1 MDNKYESKFYPPDV
15 GQDVLRSGQIIGV
28 NEMPHEMVDRV
39 VQTVAGI
46 ETKFGTA
53 EKDIIEFAQKLGAYI
68 DDQTIIFST
77 PVLTNAGR
85 FKDRPLSACVVPPV
99 DLRGDLS
106 KVKEIVDEYHQDGM
120 GTGFDLSD
128 LAEPVSVLRFLNNVA
143 IDGAGSG
150 KEQRPVGNMATL
162 HVSHP
167 KILEFVNVKV
177 GADDRKE
184 KWKFNISVNV
194 SDAFMQA
201 VINNC
206 EFSLE
211 DGTMIHDPTLFR
223 QMAESCQACGD
234 PGIVFLDRM
243 NAHNPTPFTGTYI
256 STAPCA
262 EVGLA
267 PGESCQF
274 GYINLG
280 KFVRYNEDKTS
291 YIDLE
296 ALADVSATLL
306 RALDNALEISIDNY
320 ATVQSQSIMTMKRK
334 VGVGICGYAD
344 LLIKMEIPYN
354 TSKAR
359 EILLDIVNFININ
372 TKKASVEL
380 AKTRGAAPAVRSMGS
395 KYAQKNGYLAERYGN
410 LETPSVSS
418 QEWIELDEEIYKTGQ
433 LRNATTIALPPTGR
447 SGMVIGASTGVEPLF
462 KLSDRYGV
470 NPVVIE
476 ILRRYSLD
484 YVGIVEQLYKEGK
497 AVDVSDLPEDIRKV
511 LVTATEISP
520 IDHLLTVAE
529 VQKAVDESI
538 SKTVNLPA
546 DSTPDN
552 IVEIQILAYKLGLK
566 GISVFR
572 DHSRSYQPKEL

>member
-1 MDNKYESKFYPPDV
+1 MSNIYESKFYPPEV
-15 GQDVLRSGQIIGV
+15 GQDVLRSGLIIDV

-39 VQTVAGI
+39 VNTVAGI
-46 ETKFGTA
+46 EVKFGAT
-53 EKDIIEFAQKLGAYI
+53 ENDVLEFAQRLGTYI
-68 DDQTIIFST
+68 DEQTIIFST

-85 FKDRPLSACVVPPV
+85 FNDRPLSACVVPPV

-128 LAEPVSVLRFLNNVA
+128 LSDPVSVLRFLNSVA
-143 IDGAGSG
+143 VDGAESG
-150 KEQRPVGNMATL
+150 REQRPVGNMATL

-167 KILEFVNVKV
+167 KILEFVDVKV
-177 GADDRKE
+177 GADSKGE

-194 SDAFMQA
+194 SDDFMQA
-201 VINNC
+201 VINGSD
-206 EFSLE
+206 FTLE
-211 DGTMIHDPTLFR
+211 DGTVINAPTLFR
-223 QMAESCQACGD
+223 QMAESCHACGD

-243 NAHNPTPFTGTYI
+243 NAHNPTPFTGAYI

-280 KFVRYNEDKTS
+280 NFVQYNDDGTA
-291 YIDLE
+291 YIDYAKLGN
-296 ALADVSATLL
+296 VSSTLL

-320 ATVQSQSIMTMKRK
+320 ATFESQSIMTMKRK

-344 LLIKMEIPYN
+344 LLIKMGIPYD
-354 TSKAR
+354 TPQAR
-359 EILLDIVNFININ
+359 ETLLDLVNFININ
-372 TKKASVEL
+372 TKRESVNL
-380 AKTRGAAPAVRSMGS
+380 AKTRGAAPAVRSIGS
-395 KYAQKNGYLAERYGN
+395 KYAQRNGYLAERYGN
-410 LETPSVSS
+410 LSTPSVDA
-418 QEWIELDEEIYKTGQ
+418 QEWLDLDDEIYRTGQ
-433 LRNATTIALPPTGR
+433 LRNVTTIALPPTGR

-470 NPVVIE
+470 NPVVID
-476 ILRRYSLD
+476 ILKRHSLD

-497 AVDVSDLPEDIRKV
+497 AVNVSDLPEDIRNI

-520 IDHLLTVAE
+520 MDHLLTVAE

-546 DSTPDN
+546 DSTPDD
-552 IVEIQILAYKLGLK
+552 IVEIQIKAYQLGLK

-572 DHSRSYQPKEL
+572 DNSRSYQPKEL

>member
-1 MDNKYESKFYPPDV
+1 MNNIFESKFYPPDV
-15 GQDVLRSGQIIGV
+15 GQEVLRTGKIIDP

-39 VQTVAGI
+39 VSTVAGI
-46 ETKFGTA
+46 EKKFGAT
-53 EKDIIEFAQKLGAYI
+53 ETEIIEFAQKLGKYV
-68 DDQTIIFST
+68 DDQSIIFST

-85 FKDRPLSACVVPPV
+85 FNDRPLSACVVPPV

-106 KVKEIVDEYHQDGM
+106 RVKEIVDEYHQDGM
-120 GTGFDLSD
+120 GTGFDLSELSD
-128 LAEPVSVLRFLNNVA
+128 PVSVLRFLNSVA
-143 IDGAGSG
+143 VDGAESG
-150 KEQRPVGNMATL
+150 REQRPVGNMATL

-167 KILEFVNVKV
+167 RILDYINVKV
-177 GADDRKE
+177 GADERGE

-194 SDAFMQA
+194 SDEFMRA
-201 VINNC
+201 VIDGSD
-206 EFSLE
+206 FQLE
-211 DGTMIHDPTLFR
+211 DGSVVSAPTLFR
-223 QMAESCQACGD
+223 QMAESCHACGD

-243 NAHNPTPFTGTYI
+243 NAHNPTPFTGAYV

-280 KFVRYNEDKTS
+280 NFVRYNKDGS
-291 YIDLE
+291 AYIDYSMIT
-296 ALADVSATLL
+296 DTSATLL

-320 ATVQSQSIMTMKRK
+320 ATPESQSIMTMKRK

-344 LLIKMEIPYN
+344 LLIKMGVPYN
-354 TSKAR
+354 TPQAR
-359 EILLDIVNFININ
+359 ELLLHLVNLVNIS
-372 TKKASVEL
+372 TKRESVRL
-380 AKTRGAAPAVRSMGS
+380 GRTRGAAPAIRSIGS
-395 KYAQKNGYLAERYGN
+395 RYAVKNGYLAERYGQLN
-410 LETPSVSS
+410 TPSVSS
-418 QEWIELDEEIYKTGQ
+418 QEWIELDEEIYRTGN

-462 KLSDRYGV
+462 RLSDGFGV

-476 ILRRYSLD
+476 ILKRSSLD
-484 YVGIVEQLYKEGK
+484 YVDIIQQLHKEGK
-497 AVDVSDLPEDIRKV
+497 AVNIDNLPATLREV

-520 IDHLLTVAE
+520 MDHLLTVAE

-546 DSTPDN
+546 DSTPED
-552 IVEIQILAYKLGLK
+552 IVEIQIMAYQLGLK

-572 DHSRSYQPKEL
+572 DNSRFYQPKEL

>member
-1 MDNKYESKFYPPDV
+1 MNNIFESKFYPPDV
-15 GQDVLRSGQIIGV
+15 GQEVLRTGQIIDP

-39 VQTVAGI
+39 VSTVAGI
-46 ETKFGTA
+46 EKKFGAT
-53 EKDIIEFAQKLGAYI
+53 ETEIIEFAQKLGRYV
-68 DDQTIIFST
+68 DDLSIIFST

-85 FKDRPLSACVVPPV
+85 FNDRPLSACVVPPV

-106 KVKEIVDEYHQDGM
+106 RVKEIVDEYHQDGM
-120 GTGFDLSD
+120 GTGFDLSELSD
-128 LAEPVSVLRFLNNVA
+128 PVSVLRFLNSVA
-143 IDGAGSG
+143 VDGAESG
-150 KEQRPVGNMATL
+150 REQRPVGNMATL

-167 KILEFVNVKV
+167 RILDFINVKV
-177 GADDRKE
+177 GADERGE

-194 SDAFMQA
+194 SDEFMRA
-201 VINNC
+201 VIDGSD
-206 EFSLE
+206 FQLE
-211 DGTMIHDPTLFR
+211 DGSVVSAPTLFR
-223 QMAESCQACGD
+223 QMAESCHACGD

-243 NAHNPTPFTGTYI
+243 NAHNPTPFTGAYV

-280 KFVRYNEDKTS
+280 NFVRYNQDGS
-291 YIDLE
+291 AYIDYSMIT
-296 ALADVSATLL
+296 DTSATLL

-320 ATVQSQSIMTMKRK
+320 ATPESQSIMTMKRK

-344 LLIKMEIPYN
+344 LLIKMGIPYN
-354 TSKAR
+354 TPKAR
-359 EILLDIVNFININ
+359 ELLLDLVNLVNIS
-372 TKKASVEL
+372 TKRESVRL
-380 AKTRGAAPAVRSMGS
+380 GRTRGAAPAIRSIGS
-395 KYAQKNGYLAERYGN
+395 RYAVKNGYLAERYGQLN
-410 LETPSVSS
+410 TPSVSS
-418 QEWIELDEEIYKTGQ
+418 QEWIELDEEIYRTGN

-462 KLSDRYGV
+462 RLSDGFGV

-476 ILRRYSLD
+476 ILKRSSLD
-484 YVGIVEQLYKEGK
+484 YVDIIQQLHKEGK
-497 AVDVSDLPEDIRKV
+497 AVNIDDLPATLREV

-520 IDHLLTVAE
+520 MDHLLTVAE

-546 DSTPDN
+546 DSTPED
-552 IVEIQILAYKLGLK
+552 IVEIQIMAYQLGLK

-572 DHSRSYQPKEL
+572 DNSRFYQPKEL

>member
-1 MDNKYESKFYPPDV
+1 MFESKFYPPDV
-15 GQDVLRSGQIIGV
+15 GQDVLRSGQIIDI

-39 VQTVAGI
+39 VQTVAGV
-46 ETKFGTA
+46 EVKFGTT
-53 EKDIIEFAQKLGAYI
+53 EKDIIEFAQKLGRYI

-85 FKDRPLSACVVPPV
+85 FNDRPLSACVVPPV

-106 KVKEIVDEYHQDGM
+106 KVKEVVDEYHQDGM

-128 LAEPVSVLRFLNNVA
+128 LSDPVSILNFLNSVA
-143 IDGAGSG
+143 VDGAESG

-177 GADDRKE
+177 GADDRGE
-184 KWKFNISVNV
+184 RWKFNLSVNV
-194 SDAFMQA
+194 SDKLMQA
-201 VINNC
+201 VVDNS
-206 EFSLE
+206 EFILE
-211 DGTMIHDPTLFR
+211 DGTGIHAPTLFR
-223 QMAESCQACGD
+223 QMAESCHACGD

-243 NAHNPTPFTGTYI
+243 NAHNPTPFTGAYV

-280 KFVRYNEDKTS
+280 NFIRYNEDKTS

-296 ALADVSATLL
+296 TLADVSATLL

-320 ATVQSQSIMTMKRK
+320 ATVQSQNIMTMKRK

-344 LLIKMEIPYN
+344 LLIKMGIPYN
-354 TSKAR
+354 TPQAR
-359 EILLDIVNFININ
+359 EILLDLVNFININ
-372 TKKASVEL
+372 TKRESVEL
-380 AKTRGAAPAVRSMGS
+380 AKTRGAASAVRSVGS

-410 LETPSVSS
+410 LETQSVSS
-418 QEWIELDEEIYKTGQ
+418 QEWIDLDEEIYRTGL
-433 LRNATTIALPPTGR
+433 LRNVTTIALPPTGR

-476 ILRRYSLD
+476 ILKQHSLD
-484 YVGIVEQLYKEGK
+484 YVNIIEQLYKEGK
-497 AVDVSDLPEDIRKV
+497 SVNVFDLPEEIRHI
-511 LVTATEISP
+511 LVTATEINP
-520 IDHLLTVAE
+520 IDHLMTVAE

-546 DSTPDN
+546 DSTPDD
-552 IVEIQILAYKLGLK
+552 IVKIQVLAYQLGLK

-572 DHSRSYQPKEL
+572 DNSRSYQPKEL

>member
-1 MDNKYESKFYPPDV
+1 MNNIFESKFYPPDV
-15 GQDVLRSGQIIGV
+15 GQEVLRTGQIIDP

-39 VQTVAGI
+39 VSTVAGI
-46 ETKFGTA
+46 EKKFGAT
-53 EKDIIEFAQKLGAYI
+53 ETEIIEFAQKLGKYV
-68 DDQTIIFST
+68 DDQSIIFST

-85 FKDRPLSACVVPPV
+85 FNDRPLSACVVPPV

-106 KVKEIVDEYHQDGM
+106 RVKEIVDEYHQDGM
-120 GTGFDLSD
+120 GTGFDLSELSD
-128 LAEPVSVLRFLNNVA
+128 PVSVLRFLNSVA
-143 IDGAGSG
+143 VDGAESG
-150 KEQRPVGNMATL
+150 REQRPVGNMATL

-167 KILEFVNVKV
+167 RILDFINVKV
-177 GADDRKE
+177 GADERGE

-194 SDAFMQA
+194 SDEFMRA
-201 VINNC
+201 VIDGSD
-206 EFSLE
+206 FQLE
-211 DGTMIHDPTLFR
+211 DGSVVSAPTLFR
-223 QMAESCQACGD
+223 QMAESCHACGD

-243 NAHNPTPFTGTYI
+243 NAHNPTPFTGAYV

-280 KFVRYNEDKTS
+280 NFVRYNQDGS
-291 YIDLE
+291 AYIDYGKI
-296 ALADVSATLL
+296 ADASATLL

-320 ATVQSQSIMTMKRK
+320 ATPESQSIMTMKRK

-344 LLIKMEIPYN
+344 LLIKMGIPYN
-354 TSKAR
+354 TPQAR
-359 EILLDIVNFININ
+359 EMLLDLVNLVNIS
-372 TKKASVEL
+372 TKRESVDL
-380 AKTRGAAPAVRSMGS
+380 ARIRGAAPAIRSIGS
-395 KYAQKNGYLAERYGN
+395 RYAVKNGYLAERYGQLN
-410 LETPSVSS
+410 TPSVSS
-418 QEWIELDEEIYKTGQ
+418 QEWIELDEEIYRTGN

-462 KLSDRYGV
+462 RLSDGFGV

-476 ILRRYSLD
+476 ILKRSSLD
-484 YVGIVEQLYKEGK
+484 YVDIIQQLHKEGK
-497 AVDVSDLPEDIRKV
+497 AVNIDDLPATLREV

-520 IDHLLTVAE
+520 MDHLLTVAE

-546 DSTPDN
+546 DSTPED
-552 IVEIQILAYKLGLK
+552 IVEIQIMAYQLGLK

-572 DHSRSYQPKEL
+572 DNSRFYQPKEL